1 MEREAIEKSQIE
13 QIEQSINKLAESME
27 KFVARIDKVIE
38 IEAKK
43 LIDTLKEK
51 CNTYGEV
58 QEKLYLLKKNIS
70 FEQEEKRFV
79 FKEIFDAANT
89 ILNEEVAEIKLVD
102 NSAKNIKKSG
112 SLTHE

>member
-58 QEKLYLLKKNIS
+58 QEKLYLFKKNIS
-70 FEQEEKRFV
+70 FEQEEKRLV
-79 FKEIFDAANT
+79 FKGIFDVANM
-89 ILNEEVAEIKLVD
+89 ILNEEVAKIKLLDSSV
-102 NSAKNIKKSG
+102 KNINEAG
-112 SLTHE
+112 SLIYD